1 MLGQSGAVERM
12 QPAINDLVP
21 PGTQVEKVAT
31 GPGFKWTEGP
41 VWVKA
46 GFLLFAEI
54 PSNSIRQ
61 WSPGSGVSLFMQ
73 PSGYEGT
80 TPFGGPEPGSNGM
93 TLDTRGRLTVAGH
106 ARRSVWRL
114 DNMNRQL
121 SSHDSPTT
129 VLAESYR
136 GQRLNSPNDLVYKS
150 DGSLYFTDPPYGFR
164 TQSDHDPDKQLKING
179 VYRLTGALK
188 HPAGAPP
195 DPAKLTLLIEDLP
208 RPNGI
213 AFSPDEKYLYVNNSE
228 PKKLWMRYPVHP
240 DGSLGK
246 GTLFYDATADGA
258 PGAPDGM
265 KVDVQGNVYSAGPGG
280 VWIFSPAGQHLGTIR
295 MPEKVGNLAFGDV
308 DGKTIYITASTSIY
322 RVRVNVPGLRP

>member
-1 MLGQSGAVERM
+1 
-12 QPAINDLVP
+12 
-21 PGTQVEKVAT
+21 
-31 GPGFKWTEGP
+31 
-41 VWVKA
+41 
-46 GFLLFAEI
+46 
-54 PSNSIRQ
+54 
-61 WSPGSGVSLFMQ
+61 
-73 PSGYEGT
+73 
-80 TPFGGPEPGSNGM
+80 
-93 TLDTRGRLTVAGH
+93 
-106 ARRSVWRL
+106 
-114 DNMNRQL
+114 MNRQL
-121 SSHDSPTT
+121 SSHDSPIT

-179 VYRLTGALK
+179 VYRLTGALE

-246 GTLFYDATADGA
+246 GTLFFDATADGA

-308 DGKTIYITASTSIY
+308 DGKAIYITASTSIY